1 MHHTHRLHHTY
12 RLCHTHTKHHTKMQ
26 YKNFCFF
33 KVRRCQF
40 FSQFFPKLDDVSDSF
55 STIRFC
61 NQKWHDGSKKITT
74 KILFQKLN
82 LIKIH
87 FLTSEHL
94 IRLDFFSA
102 GRGGGSAKVAGASSQ
117 PRGHEI
123 MSWAVWPDGQ
133 TFLKK

>member
-1 MHHTHRLHHTY
+1 MILSA
-12 RLCHTHTKHHTKMQ
+12 Q
-26 YKNFCFF
+26 SVFAIKNEF
-33 KVRRCQF
+33 KNIYF
-40 FSQFFPKLDDVSDSF
+40 IEP
-55 STIRFC
+55 I
-61 NQKWHDGSKKITT
+61 DGSKKITT

-102 GRGGGSAKVAGASSQ
+102 GRGGGSAKVAGAFSQ

-123 MSWAVWPDGQ
+123 MSWAV
-133 TFLKK
+133 